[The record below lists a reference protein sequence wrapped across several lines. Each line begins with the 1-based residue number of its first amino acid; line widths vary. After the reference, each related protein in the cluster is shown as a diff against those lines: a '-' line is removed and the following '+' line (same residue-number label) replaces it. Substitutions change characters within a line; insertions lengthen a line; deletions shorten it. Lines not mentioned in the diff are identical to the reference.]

1 MWRGIETELADSDLA
16 SAVTLKRCSSSL
28 KKLATKPVADA
39 VERTNA
45 KWRDAAAR
53 VSGGCRIRGAAS
65 VDWIRAKIRRGLK
78 RSEVLTTLNLSGNG
92 IGSADAAAIAE
103 ALRGNVALK
112 SLHISSNRLGHE
124 GATAIANALKG
135 NRVLK
140 TLDLSNNQIRAEG
153 AAAIAEALQ
162 GNAVLKKLYLRG
174 NNIGDA
180 GAVAIAEALRVNG
193 VLKTINL
200 RGNWLGTEGWCA
212 IFAALR
218 DNKKNKIE
226 SWDLSRQGINAEV
239 AKVLAE
245 YVSGSGVLKSLD
257 VRCNKISGDAAQPLA
272 TAVLA
277 SPSLEIFG
285 SVPLKELRA
294 NTLDKLDLSGKD
306 LGVPEALVLAKLVE
320 GSAVLKSIDL
330 RFNGLGDEGK
340 GAIRDAVSGRVGFKL
355 EM

>member
-1 MWRGIETELADSDLA
+1 MIPVIPDDMWRGIETELADSDLA

-153 AAAIAEALQ
+153 AA
-162 GNAVLKKLYLRG
+162 
-174 NNIGDA
+174 
-180 GAVAIAEALRVNG
+180 GAAIAEALRGNG
-193 VLKTINL
+193 VLKN
-200 RGNWLGTEGWCA
+200 
-212 IFAALR
+212 
-218 DNKKNKIE
+218 
-226 SWDLSRQGINAEV
+226 
-239 AKVLAE
+239 
-245 YVSGSGVLKSLD
+245 
-257 VRCNKISGDAAQPLA
+257 
-272 TAVLA
+272 
-277 SPSLEIFG
+277 
-285 SVPLKELRA
+285 
-294 NTLDKLDLSGKD
+294 
-306 LGVPEALVLAKLVE
+306 
-320 GSAVLKSIDL
+320 IDL
-330 RFNGLGDEGK
+330 RYNGLGDEGK
-340 GAIRDAVSGRVGFKL
+340 GVIRDAVSGREGFKL
-355 EM
+355 KM